1 MVMDPVLSPA
11 DEVVETADAVD
22 VMCDVDVTVV
32 VLPSSVL
39 MTVPSD
45 CDRRRPDQRGR
56 ECQTRCEHTLM
67 AS

>member
-45 CDRRRPDQRGR
+45 CDSRRADERGR
-56 ECQTRCEHTLM
+56 ECQTTV
-67 AS
+67 